1 MKRHIAII
9 ALLAVT
15 AGAETEMVGL
25 AEVGG
30 DLRVYAWDDGE
41 E

>member
-1 MKRHIAII
+1 MKKISIAII

-25 AEVGG
+25 AEEN
-30 DLRVYAWDDGE
+30 DE
-41 E
+41 